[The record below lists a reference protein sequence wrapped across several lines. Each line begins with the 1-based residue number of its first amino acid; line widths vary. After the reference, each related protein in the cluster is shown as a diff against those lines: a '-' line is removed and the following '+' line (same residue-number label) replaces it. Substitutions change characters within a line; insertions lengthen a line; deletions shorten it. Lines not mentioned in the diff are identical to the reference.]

1 MAKDVR
7 IIPASGEI
15 NFNENGVEKAT
26 VYQLG
31 NDIHIAPIGTIY
43 LGDGTAANL
52 QLGDEATSVDI
63 QFLGGGTITSTG
75 GTLSVGSTGD
85 VVNLNVSG
93 VTYNLPQ
100 INAQSLQGYVP
111 SNFALSS
118 HVHTVSN
125 ITGLQD
131 LLVFEAGSGYNSIQ
145 NALPPYTGTASGM
158 FSMAVFNSNA
168 TATGSVAIGGG
179 LNCQS
184 YYSTAFGLN
193 NSTGTNGGLCFVAG
207 GENTVSSSY
216 SAALGG
222 YNTASGYYSAVV
234 GGFNTASGYYSFVT
248 GGNSNA
254 TGAYD
259 VAMGFASTAS
269 GGYSVAL
276 GATANGQRS
285 FASASGYTTSSAYN
299 GISMGYGTMAQGQY
313 SVAIGGSM
321 SFTYTDARGDY
332 SIAMG
337 AQATAS
343 GRYST
348 AIGAGNVQFGGA
360 NPNALGDGSIAMG
373 MYSTASG
380 YYSTALQ
387 GGGAT
392 GNSSF
397 AINGATA
404 SGYYAVAISS
414 GLSPCNA
421 AGEQSFAIGVSCQ
434 ADAPYSG
441 VIGNGIASH
450 QSAIVINTNSNRDNA
465 VFVNELSIMNIPTDP
480 AGLPYGAV
488 WVEGDNL
495 KIVL

>member
-1 MAKDVR
+1 MAKDVI

-15 NFNENGVEKAT
+15 NFNEDGIEKAS

-31 NDIHIAPIGTIY
+31 NDLHIAPTGAIY

-52 QLGDEATSVDI
+52 QLGDVSTSVDI

-75 GTLSVGSTGD
+75 GTLSIGSTGD
-85 VVNLNVSG
+85 VVNLNATG

-131 LLVFEAGSGYNSIQ
+131 SLVFEVGSGANSIQ
-145 NALPPYTGTASGM
+145 NALGPYTGTASGT
-158 FSMAVFNSNA
+158 FSMAVFNS
-168 TATGSVAIGGG
+168 TASNYGSVSIGLG
-179 LNCQS
+179 LINAGER
-184 YYSTAFGLN
+184 STAFGAN
-193 NSTGTNGGLCFVAG
+193 NQITGTGLYSFVAG
-207 GENTVSSSY
+207 SGNTVSSAY
-216 SAALGG
+216 SAAF
-222 YNTASGYYSAVV
+222 
-234 GGFNTASGYYSFVT
+234 GGFNTASGMYSFVT
-248 GGNSNA
+248 GGYSSA
-254 TGAYD
+254 TGGYG
-259 VAMGFASTAS
+259 VAMGFAATAS

-276 GATANGQRS
+276 GAFAGGGRS

-299 GISMGYGTMAQGQY
+299 GISMGYGTIARGQY

-321 SFTYTDARGDY
+321 SFTYTDAGGNY

-343 GRYST
+343 GNYST

-380 YYSTALQ
+380 FYSLALQ

-392 GNSSF
+392 GNSSL

-480 AGLPYGAV
+480 AGLPKGAV
-488 WVEGDNL
+488 WVEGDTL